1 MTSKVKTTITQ
12 GTVDDS
18 AKHLEQ
24 IQLEKQV
31 VVHCCL
37 LYTSRCV

>member
-12 GTVDDS
+12 ETVDDS

-31 VVHCCL
+31 VVHCTYL
-37 LYTSRCV
+37 PTT